1 MFLLDAASVRRPD
14 IKVLKP
20 AVAMVWLLFCGL
32 MVSGVQAGPRWR
44 ARDQKCPGRS
54 LINFIPTARR
64 IPTSSPHQNHCNQK
78 HRFFIEIFI
87 LSIWQLP
94 FQHTQQH
101 RNTLPQKPKVYL
113 QPTLLA
119 KSQKMKYCNILG
131 FPLQCLQSSLN
142 ISESRDPLLVL
153 GVLW

>member
-1 MFLLDAASVRRPD
+1 MTRPYSKIDHLLPRLLGPFLSFDLKLWQFTQLSDLEIFMFLLDSVRPPD

-64 IPTSSPHQNHCNQK
+64 IPTSSPHQNHCNHK

-94 FQHTQQH
+94 YQHTQQH
-101 RNTLPQKPKVYL
+101 RNTLPQKPKV
-113 QPTLLA
+113 
-119 KSQKMKYCNILG
+119 C
-131 FPLQCLQSSLN
+131 F
-142 ISESRDPLLVL
+142 
-153 GVLW
+153 